1 MNDKISVSITSHNG
15 MKFIAEQLDSIR
27 TQTLPPDEVVIADNC
42 STDGTFEFC
51 RDYIAKHNLT
61 GWKIYQNEYDTGLV
75 KNCRTVLDHLT
86 GDILFTCDQDDIW
99 MPDKVASM
107 VSVMKAHPEIKL
119 LASNYVPLVL
129 GKIGKSHLKYINRN
143 DGSVLQLKFSNT
155 GMATM
160 RPGCVFCFRSE
171 LMKKFAVLY
180 NEELLYD
187 SWLWKYA
194 ILSDSLYLLN
204 RQLIYYRRHEGVATG
219 TYVATTPINLDARIN
234 SSDKAIEISRMFLDA
249 SEGLEMTPAN
259 REILRK
265 HIDFIGRRKNVLAK
279 RSSFHTALFVLMNMK
294 HYPTLRN
301 ALSDIYAVM
310 FLK

>member
-1 MNDKISVSITSHNG
+1 

-27 TQTLPPDEVVIADNC
+27 TQTLPPDEVVIADDC
-42 STDGTFEFC
+42 STDGTFEFF

-75 KNCRTVLDHLT
+75 KNCRAVLDHLT

-99 MPDKVASM
+99 MPDKVESM

-119 LASNYVPLVL
+119 LASNYIPLVL

-143 DGSVLQLKFSNT
+143 DGSVLRFKFSDT

-160 RPGCVFCFRSE
+160 RPGCVYCFRAE
-171 LMKKFAVLY
+171 LLKKFTVLY
-180 NEELLYD
+180 NEDLLYD

-194 ILSDSLYLLN
+194 ILQDSLYLLN

-219 TYVATTPINLDARIN
+219 TYLPAAHIIDLDARIN
-234 SSDKAIEISRMFLDA
+234 SSDKAAEVDRLFLA
-249 SEGLEMTPAN
+249 SADGLEITPAN

-265 HIDFIGRRKNVLAK
+265 HIDFLGRRKNVLAK
-279 RSSFHTALFVLMNMK
+279 RSTFLTALFVMMNMK